1 MLNSKWKNILT
12 KVSFIYQPIVN
23 IKTGKTYGVEVYLRD
38 FKKAGGFY
46 SILNFFDEA
55 YSDGVLYQVD
65 LELRTK
71 VLKEFNTIKNKNF
84 RLFYNIDHRIMNL
97 PDFIK
102 GNTDEIFQN
111 LNMDKNLIYFE
122 VSEKAS
128 LKDPT
133 IVNNLLSRYKQEGF
147 NVVVDNFASGISGL
161 QLLYYPNCDFIKLDR
176 LFINNISKDI
186 KKRLFFSSIINMA
199 HAMNIKVIA
208 SCVETIEEYYVCKDL
223 GVDFIQGH
231 FIEIETSIDKIHTSY
246 KKIKDLYKN
255 DKRDDNSNTIS
266 KNKIEK
272 IKSLKENSTLEELF
286 IYFKKNPD
294 NHFAPIVD
302 SFDTL
307 LGAVYEKDIKKL
319 SYSQYGMSLAK
330 NSNIQSGVKKYM
342 KNVVSAEITWSVD
355 KILDIYNLTQFDKSG
370 IFITKNNEY
379 YGFVDLNS
387 LLEISYYR
395 NIQMARDQNPL
406 TKLPGNTQ
414 IETYISETL
423 SNKDIQNCHFVY
435 FDFNDFKPFN
445 DTYGFRQ
452 GDRAISLFAD
462 ILKKEFLNNEKAFV
476 GHVGGDDFFVG
487 LESMEYE
494 KAYKIIADIQ
504 SKFAF
509 EASSLYNKEDRAK
522 GFIQMKDRFGNVRKF
537 PLLAVASAIVE
548 IDNKIEKKEF
558 DGVLSVIKKSSKLC
572 DVPVAIS
579 LLKDTFIKDDN
590 V

>member
-1 MLNSKWKNILT
+1 MLSSHWKDIIS
-12 KVSFIYQPIVN
+12 KVSFEYQPIVN
-23 IKTGKTYGVEVYLRD
+23 IKTGKTYGVEVFLRN
-38 FKKAGGFY
+38 FQKAGGFY
-46 SILNFFDEA
+46 SIYNFFDEA

-71 VLKEFNTIKNKNF
+71 ILQEFNTLKKKNI
-84 RLFYNIDHRIMNL
+84 RLFYNLDYRIMNL

-102 GNTDEIFQN
+102 GNTDEIFVS
-111 LNMDKNLIYFE
+111 LKMDKNLIYFE

-147 NVVVDNFASGISGL
+147 NVVIDNFASGISGL

-176 LFINNISKDI
+176 LFINNIAKDI

-199 HAMNIKVIA
+199 HVMNIKVIA
-208 SCVETIEEYYVCKDL
+208 TCVETIEEYYVCKDL
-223 GVDFIQGH
+223 GVDFIQGYY
-231 FIEIETSIDKIHTSY
+231 IETATSINKIDSVY
-246 KKIKDLYKN
+246 KKIKELYKN

-266 KNKIEK
+266 KSKIEK
-272 IKSLKENSTLEELF
+272 IKPLNEEATLEELF
-286 IYFKKNPD
+286 LYFRKNSN

-302 SFDTL
+302 SFNTL

-330 NSNIQSGVKKYM
+330 NSNIHSNIKKYM
-342 KNVVSAEITWSVD
+342 KDVVSAEITWSVD
-355 KILDIYNLTQFDKSG
+355 KVLDIYNLTQFDKSG

-379 YGFVDLNS
+379 FGFVDLNS

-395 NIQMARDQNPL
+395 NIQIARDQNPL

-414 IETYISETL
+414 IETYISEVL
-423 SNKDIQNCHFVY
+423 ENEDIKNCHLVY

-445 DTYGFRQ
+445 DSYGFRQ

-462 ILKKEFLNNEKAFV
+462 ILKKNFSSNENFFV

-487 LESMEYE
+487 LKDIEYE
-494 KAYKIIADIQ
+494 KAYSII
-504 SKFAF
+504 SKVQNDFSF

-522 GFIQMKDRFGNVRKF
+522 GFIQTKDRFSNTRKF
-537 PLLAVASAIVE
+537 PLLGVAAAIVE
-548 IDNKIEKKEF
+548 IEQKMDKKEF
-558 DGVLSVIKKSSKLC
+558 DDILGIIKKSSKNSQ
-572 DVPVAIS
+572 VPVGVS
-579 LLKDTFIKDDN
+579 LLKR
-590 V
+590 